1 MLLLNSSALWSL
13 KSLCPEVIQE
23 QHVLCGGEQEK
34 PDTLHSIKRFIQ
46 EVSQC
51 RNSRSQLLCELY
63 MDVFAELS
71 PRGSLVIQ
79 ETFT

>member
-1 MLLLNSSALWSL
+1 MVTEVTLPRSHTGTTCTLWWGTREARYTTFN
-13 KSLCPEVIQE
+13 KEV
-23 QHVLCGGEQEK
+23 
-34 PDTLHSIKRFIQ
+34 IQ

-79 ETFT
+79 EIFT

>member
-1 MLLLNSSALWSL
+1 MVTEITLPRSHTGTTRTLWWGTREARYTTFN
-13 KSLCPEVIQE
+13 KEV
-23 QHVLCGGEQEK
+23 
-34 PDTLHSIKRFIQ
+34 IQ

-79 ETFT
+79 EIFT